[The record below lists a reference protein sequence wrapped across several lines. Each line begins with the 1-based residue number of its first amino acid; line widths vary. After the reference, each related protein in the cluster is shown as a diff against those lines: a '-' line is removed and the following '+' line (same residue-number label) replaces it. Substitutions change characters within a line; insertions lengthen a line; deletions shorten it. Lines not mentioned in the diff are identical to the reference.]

1 VNQDYLRTCLERSS
15 SRIQPHP
22 QTHPFEEK
30 TVYPLVNDFRC
41 KSEKRLAM
49 IDAIVSTILQV
60 VVFTLIPFFVYVV
73 THRRVGGFFAY
84 LGLRRPERR
93 TLIWATLLSTLFIW
107 LTVGLFLL
115 LGLRETLIAPNTV
128 AGKLRAQGLSAETLS
143 VLLLT
148 AFGTTA
154 LAEEILFRGFLAKRL
169 ISWLGFGWGNLLQ
182 ALLFGLLHLSIYAFP
197 GAPAFSLFHGVGI
210 VLATG
215 LGGWMFGALNER
227 LGNGSIV
234 PSWWAHGLGNLLGY
248 IYQVVFL

>member
-1 VNQDYLRTCLERSS
+1 
-15 SRIQPHP
+15 
-22 QTHPFEEK
+22 
-30 TVYPLVNDFRC
+30 
-41 KSEKRLAM
+41 M
-49 IDAIVSTILQV
+49 IDAIVSAILQV
-60 VVFTLIPFFVYVV
+60 VVFTLIPFCVYVV

-84 LGLRRPERR
+84 IGLRRPERR
-93 TLIWATLLSTLFIW
+93 TMIWATLLSALFIW
-107 LTVGLFLL
+107 LTLALFLL
-115 LGLRETLIAPNTV
+115 LGLRETLIAPDTV
-128 AGKLRAQGLSAETLS
+128 AGVLRARGLSAETLF
-143 VLLLT
+143 VLVLT

-182 ALLFGLLHLSIYAFP
+182 ALLFGLLHLSIFVAP
-197 GAPAFSLFHGVGI
+197 GAPAFSPLHGFGI

-215 LGGWMFGALNER
+215 LGGWTFGALNER